1 MAAISLPANNSSFT
15 SSAAGSAARQGID
28 LPGMLD
34 LLAHGAISAR
44 QDIPWGSNYTFLVQI
59 EKAPFRTLAIYK
71 PQRGEAPLW
80 DFRAGTLCYRE
91 YVAYLLSAA
100 LDWWLVPPTVL
111 RDGPFGLGMAQLY
124 VDADPNESY
133 FDLRDDQFSDQLM
146 RIAAFDVLTN
156 NADRKGGHV
165 LRDRGT
171 NRLWAIDHGL
181 TFHTEYKLRTVIW
194 DFAGQPLP
202 AAIVSDCRHLLS
214 QLQKGEPLSAEL
226 GKLMSPGELNALRRR
241 TEALLANPVF
251 PSQNPSYR
259 NIPWP
264 PV

>member
-1 MAAISLPANNSSFT
+1 MTAMSLPANNHSFN
-15 SSAAGSAARQGID
+15 SAAPVGDSRQGID
-28 LPGMLD
+28 LPGLLD
-34 LLAHGAISAR
+34 LLAHGAISGR

-59 EKAPFRTLAIYK
+59 EKAPFCTLAIYK

-91 YVAYLLSAA
+91 YVAYLVSAA

-133 FDLRDDQFSDQLM
+133 FDLRDDQFGDQLM

-181 TFHTEYKLRTVIW
+181 TFHTEYRLRTVIW

-202 AAIVSDCRHLLS
+202 ADIVRDCGQLLN
-214 QLQKGEPLSAEL
+214 QLRKGEPLSAEL
-226 GKLMSPGELNALRRR
+226 GKLVSPGELNALRRR
-241 TEALLANPVF
+241 TEALIANPVF
-251 PSQNPSYR
+251 PSQHPAYH

>member
-1 MAAISLPANNSSFT
+1 MTAMSLPANNHSFN
-15 SSAAGSAARQGID
+15 SAAPVGDSRQGID
-28 LPGMLD
+28 LPGLLD
-34 LLAHGAISAR
+34 LLAHGAISGR

-59 EKAPFRTLAIYK
+59 EKAPFCTLAIYK

-91 YVAYLLSAA
+91 YVAYLVSAA

-133 FDLRDDQFSDQLM
+133 FDLRDDQFGDQLM

-202 AAIVSDCRHLLS
+202 ADIVRDCGQLLN
-214 QLQKGEPLSAEL
+214 QLRKGEPLSAEL
-226 GKLMSPGELNALRRR
+226 GKLVSPGELNALRRR
-241 TEALLANPVF
+241 TEALIANPVF
-251 PSQNPSYR
+251 PSQHPAYH